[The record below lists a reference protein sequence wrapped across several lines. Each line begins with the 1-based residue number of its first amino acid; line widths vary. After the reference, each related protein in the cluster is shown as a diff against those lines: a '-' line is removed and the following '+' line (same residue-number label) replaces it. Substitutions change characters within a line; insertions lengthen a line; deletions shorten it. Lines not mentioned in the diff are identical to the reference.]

1 MRRESFSQY
10 SFSHLGCDYTIASLA
25 NSDLDDI
32 WAIETRSH
40 KHPWQFSHIASSLK
54 SHSCLGLFDTTGR
67 LCAYAVLSLLVED
80 AELLLFVVDQKHQKK
95 GIGKAFL
102 DSILRHC
109 TGNCERMFL
118 EVRCTNLAAIA
129 LYESLGFNQ
138 VGVRP
143 GYYDSGERT
152 QKKRQD
158 AFIFAC
164 ELLA

>member
-1 MRRESFSQY
+1 MRRESSNQY
-10 SFSHLGCDYTIASLA
+10 SFSHLGCDYAIANLTDA
-25 NSDLDDI
+25 DLDDI

-40 KHPWQFSHIASSLK
+40 RHPWQFSHIASSLK
-54 SHSCLGLFDTTGR
+54 SHSCFGLFDGAGR

-80 AELLLFVVDQKHQKK
+80 AELLLFVVDHKHQKK
-95 GIGKAFL
+95 GLGSAFL

-109 TGNCERMFL
+109 TGRCERMFL
-118 EVRCTNLAAIA
+118 EVRCTNRAAIA

-143 GYYDSGERT
+143 GYYDSSERT

-158 AFIFAC
+158 ALIFAC
-164 ELLA
+164 ELRM